1 MVYNM
6 VHDIWKNAVEVQVF
20 FVAHVCTKSLHK
32 AHEMCIKISS
42 SFWALLKA
50 NNISNYYMVYF
61 RFPS

>member
-6 VHDIWKNAVEVQVF
+6 VHDLWKNAVEVQVF

-42 SFWALLKA
+42 SLSP
-50 NNISNYYMVYF
+50 IESQ
-61 RFPS
+61 